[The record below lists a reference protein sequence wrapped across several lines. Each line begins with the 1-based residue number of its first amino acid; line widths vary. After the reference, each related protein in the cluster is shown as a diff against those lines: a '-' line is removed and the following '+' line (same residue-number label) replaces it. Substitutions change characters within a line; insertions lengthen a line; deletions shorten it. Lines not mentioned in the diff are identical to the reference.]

1 MIDVGYI
8 QPVLLTPLSRGNI
21 TLASADMSDA
31 PLINP
36 NWLTHPTDQQVA
48 IAAFKRARQFFNTS
62 AIAPILIGEELLP
75 GQQDLPF
82 NSSDEEILSYLQANI
97 GFNWHA
103 SCTCKMGKR
112 DDGMAVVDSRAK
124 VIGVERLRVVD
135 ASAFPFLPPGHPQAT
150 IYALAEKIA
159 GDILAGR

>member
-1 MIDVGYI
+1 M
-8 QPVLLTPLSRGNI
+8 LLTPLSRGNI

-48 IAAFKRARQFFNTS
+48 VAAFKRGRQFFNTT
-62 AIAPILIGEELLP
+62 AIEPILIGEELLP
-75 GQQDLPF
+75 GPQDLPF
-82 NSSDEEILSYLQANI
+82 NSTDAEILTYLQANI

-103 SCTCKMGKR
+103 SCTCKMGTR
-112 DDGMAVVDSRAK
+112 NDSMAVVDSQAK
-124 VIGVERLRVVD
+124 VIGVEKLRIVD

-159 GDILAGR
+159 THILSGR